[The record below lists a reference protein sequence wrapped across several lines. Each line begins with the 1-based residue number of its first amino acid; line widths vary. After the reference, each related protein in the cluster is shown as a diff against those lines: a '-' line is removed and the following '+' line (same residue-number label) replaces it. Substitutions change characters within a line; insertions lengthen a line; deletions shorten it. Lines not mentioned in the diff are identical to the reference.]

1 MKTMINVEL
10 HSGIARHP
18 HRDALLTPEEEE
30 SEEQFTFVPWRI
42 GSDRHLGI
50 LGRRDSRTDNA
61 PPPPY

>member
-1 MKTMINVEL
+1 MKTTLNVEL
-10 HSGIARHP
+10 HSGIEQQPRP
-18 HRDALLTPEEEE
+18 SEIMTPTEES
-30 SEEQFTFVPWRI
+30 SEEQVNFVPWRI